1 MLLYKQHNGS
11 NLRGSKRTFSTRC
24 LKASHL
30 ENIWAVCEKKLLKR
44 SKCVCQC
51 LGAEQL
57 NKLID
62 GRVILMIF
70 SSSFVSA
77 KCTFLFA
84 YVSDKIR
91 PIHFY
96 I

>member
-1 MLLYKQHNGS
+1 MSEGLTSGEHLG
-11 NLRGSKRTFSTRC
+11 C
-24 LKASHL
+24 LW
-30 ENIWAVCEKKLLKR
+30 EKLLKR
-44 SKCVCQC
+44 SKCVRQC

-62 GRVILMIF
+62 GRVISMIF

-91 PIHFY
+91 PINFY